1 MKNVFGKLLCNICL
15 NECKVKHLE
24 QLHVCDACFE
34 KVKALEK
41 AMPFKLSKEQIAGGT
56 KDEL

>member
-1 MKNVFGKLLCNICL
+1 MKNLFGKLLCNIYL
-15 NECKVKHLE
+15 KECKVKHLE

-34 KVKALEK
+34 KVKRLEK
-41 AMPFKLSKEQIAGGT
+41 GTSFKLSKEQIVGGT

>member
-1 MKNVFGKLLCNICL
+1 MRNVFGKLLCDICL
-15 NECKVKHLE
+15 KECEVIHLE

-41 AMPFKLSKEQIAGGT
+41 GMSFKLSKEHFLYG
-56 KDEL
+56 

>member
-1 MKNVFGKLLCNICL
+1 MRNVFGKLLCDICL
-15 NECKVKHLE
+15 MECKVIHLE

-41 AMPFKLSKEQIAGGT
+41 GMSFKLSKEQIAGGT